1 MTTFRLAIFHDVTDD
16 NCDNSPWP
24 PDGDDNWAVVQ
35 RMNGRTRWR
44 RIALEADSGPLLE
57 LIDNARRTPLATR
70 AEFHH
75 GRQNNVKR
83 NIKQNI
89 KRKAN

>member
-1 MTTFRLAIFHDVTDD
+1 MTAFRLAVFYDITED

-35 RMNGRTRWR
+35 RMNGCTKWR
-44 RIALEADSGPLLE
+44 RLALEAEPNQLT
-57 LIDNARRTPLATR
+57 DNARRTPTATR

-75 GRQNNVKR
+75 GRQNH
-83 NIKQNI
+83 I
-89 KRKAN
+89 KRK

>member
-35 RMNGRTRWR
+35 RMNGCTKWR
-44 RIALEADSGPLLE
+44 RIALEANPDSPSE
-57 LIDNARRTPLATR
+57 LTDNARRMPPTVR
-70 AEFHH
+70 AEFHR
-75 GRQNNVKR
+75 RQNKH
-83 NIKQNI
+83 
-89 KRKAN
+89 RKL